1 MNGKIFRRCNCL
13 LLVAGLLLFAIPLA
27 QASDP
32 SRLSG
37 TYRVVEKSNLGSQV
51 RVRLQ
56 LHITN
61 HGRRELHI
69 ERMALWDFSH
79 ASKGGTQAC
88 SIVVR
93 AGGSADSTQEFTI
106 PRAQYEMW
114 RRGTQPRLVLQEQTP
129 GGRTTQAV
137 RLTRVPGGKAD

>member
-1 MNGKIFRRCNCL
+1 MNGKIFWRCNRL
-13 LLVAGLLLFAIPLA
+13 LVVAGLLLFAIPLT

-37 TYRVVEKSNLGSQV
+37 TYRVVEKAHLGSQI

-56 LHITN
+56 LHLTN
-61 HGRRELHI
+61 RGQRELHI
-69 ERMALWDFSH
+69 QRLTLWDLSH
-79 ASKGGTQAC
+79 PDKGGSQAC

-93 AGGSADSTQEFTI
+93 AGGSADTTQEFTI
-106 PRAQYEMW
+106 PRPQYEMW